1 MDISK
6 VSGSVPINAFKV
18 KQPEARNEEKK
29 YEEPRFTRE
38 NLNDAVEMLNAA
50 AKTANNRIA
59 FSVDEKTDRVVMRV
73 LDANNNEVIRE
84 IPPKEVIRLAA
95 QIREMIGM
103 FIDESR

>member
-6 VSGSVPINAFKV
+6 VSGNMPLGVYKIRQQEV
-18 KQPEARNEEKK
+18 QNEEKR
-29 YEEPRFTRE
+29 YEQPRFTRE

-50 AKTANNRIA
+50 AKTVNNRIA
-59 FSVDEKTDRVVMRV
+59 FSVDEKTDRIVMRV

>member
-6 VSGSVPINAFKV
+6 VSGNMPLGAFKI
-18 KQPEARNEEKK
+18 KQQEVQNEEKR
-29 YEEPRFTRE
+29 YEQPRFTRE

-50 AKTANNRIA
+50 AKTVNNRIA
-59 FSVDEKTDRVVMRV
+59 FSVDEKTDRIVMRV

>member
-6 VSGSVPINAFKV
+6 VSGNIHINAFKV
-18 KQPEARNEEKK
+18 KHPEVQNENRK
-29 YEEPRFTRE
+29 YEEPPFTKE
-38 NLNDAVEMLNAA
+38 GLNDAVNMLNAA
-50 AKTANNRIA
+50 AKTINNRIA
-59 FSVDEKTDRVVMRV
+59 FSVDEKTDRIIMRV

>member
-6 VSGSVPINAFKV
+6 VTGNMPLNAFKV
-18 KQPEARNEEKK
+18 KQPEARNEEIK
-29 YEEPRFTRE
+29 YEEPRFSRE

-50 AKTANNRIA
+50 AKTTNNRIA
-59 FSVDEKTDRVVMRV
+59 FSVDEKTDRIIMRV

>member
-6 VSGSVPINAFKV
+6 VSGNMPLTAFKV
-18 KQPEARNEEKK
+18 KQPEAKVEERK
-29 YEEPRFTRE
+29 YEEPRFSRE
-38 NLNDAVEMLNAA
+38 NLYDAVEMLNAA

-59 FSVDEKTDRVVMRV
+59 FSVDEKTDRIVMRV

>member
-6 VSGSVPINAFKV
+6 ISGNMPVNAFKV
-18 KQPEARNEEKK
+18 KQSEARNEDRK
-29 YEEPRFTRE
+29 YEEPRFSKE
-38 NLNDAVEMLNAA
+38 NLNDAVDMLNAA
-50 AKTANNRIA
+50 AKTVNNRIA
-59 FSVDEKTDRVVMRV
+59 FSVDEKTDRIVMRV

>member
-6 VSGSVPINAFKV
+6 VSGNMPINAFKI
-18 KQPEARNEEKK
+18 KQPEIRTEEKK
-29 YEEPRFTRE
+29 YEEPHFTRE

-84 IPPKEVIRLAA
+84 IPPKELIRLAA
-95 QIREMIGM
+95 QIRDMIGM

>member
-6 VSGSVPINAFKV
+6 VSGNMPLGAFKIRQQEV
-18 KQPEARNEEKK
+18 QNEEKR
-29 YEEPRFTRE
+29 YEQPRFTRE
-38 NLNDAVEMLNAA
+38 NLNDAVEMLNTA
-50 AKTANNRIA
+50 AKTVNNRIS
-59 FSVDEKTDRVVMRV
+59 FSVDEKTDRIVMRV